1 MLLLFANA
9 VLRICIFR
17 SFQYSTSPLQLVCVC
32 IMNSKHSTY
41 NSAACHKKMV
51 LSVAPDRKKWCHFS
65 AKSSTTPMFAVCRAL
80 RSPHAAWLT
89 SANAIVVV
97 DMACFCCLLTMS
109 GQIRTNTAAFCFS
122 TDAALNRLLVN
133 FDFERPPLL
142 LLPFASQC
150 ARNGQAVLLLNACLC
165 NAHKHHSTYT
175 EYTHINVR
183 WVIIK
188 KKQWTNGNL
197 RWETEKDGLK
207 SSRFC
212 CQQECFPPSHCIYC
226 TQSHI
231 DDNRLWLC
239 YISNTI
245 TTDRV
250 SCLKCMASQLPAVS
264 TCFLAPHALKFDAR
278 LLYRC
283 AFNLFHF
290 VPMSCR
296 TNHQSIKFERFG
308 FDACHWQIFPRF
320 ACFIF
325 RLLYVIYNSF
335 WSVTETKNTKMSLV
349 GCLGN

>member
-183 WVIIK
+183 WVIK
-188 KKQWTNGNL
+188 KKKTMNKWQSSMRNRKRWLEKLKILLSTRMFSPFSLHILYTKPYRWQPFVTLLYFKHDHNGQSEL
-197 RWETEKDGLK
+197 SQMYGVSDASSIHMLLCSTCIKIWCPFVISMRIQFVSLCSDVLSHK
-207 SSRFC
+207 SSVHQIWKVWFRCMSLANFSAFC
-212 CQQECFPPSHCIYC
+212 
-226 TQSHI
+226 
-231 DDNRLWLC
+231 
-239 YISNTI
+239 
-245 TTDRV
+245 
-250 SCLKCMASQLPAVS
+250 
-264 TCFLAPHALKFDAR
+264 
-278 LLYRC
+278 
-283 AFNLFHF
+283 LFHLSTF
-290 VPMSCR
+290 VC
-296 TNHQSIKFERFG
+296 NI
-308 FDACHWQIFPRF
+308 
-320 ACFIF
+320 
-325 RLLYVIYNSF
+325 
-335 WSVTETKNTKMSLV
+335 
-349 GCLGN
+349 

>member
-183 WVIIK
+183 WVIK
-188 KKQWTNGNL
+188 KKNNEQMAIFDEKQKKMAWKAQDFVVNKNVFPLLIAYTVHKAISMTTVCDSAIFQTRSQRTEWAVSNVWRL
-197 RWETEKDGLK
+197 R
-207 SSRFC
+207 
-212 CQQECFPPSHCIYC
+212 CQQY
-226 TQSHI
+226 
-231 DDNRLWLC
+231 
-239 YISNTI
+239 
-245 TTDRV
+245 
-250 SCLKCMASQLPAVS
+250 
-264 TCFLAPHALKFDAR
+264 PHAS
-278 LLYRC
+278 LL
-283 AFNLFHF
+283 H
-290 VPMSCR
+290 M
-296 TNHQSIKFERFG
+296 H
-308 FDACHWQIFPRF
+308 
-320 ACFIF
+320 
-325 RLLYVIYNSF
+325 
-335 WSVTETKNTKMSLV
+335 
-349 GCLGN
+349 